1 MVKRHT
7 IKVSRI
13 PLVEKTYIKE
23 ANFSKMPQLYL
34 ELLENKSKIKKEF
47 LNVEHIE
54 YLSHNTSPT
63 NDNFDSYSL
72 ESEECKTPDFSNSP
86 PPPSTKQLP
95 QFKNTFNNFNKLD
108 DDDNYYSDDDN
119 DTGKFNAVDDDRKFS
134 DRDGRKFVDRD
145 DRKFS
150 DRDGRKFVDRDGR
163 KFGDREDRQFA
174 DRDERKFADREDRQF
189 ADREDRQF
197 ADRDERKFSSRNF
210 VDSDSEVDD
219 ISIKSMSD
227 KSFVSNDKLQK
238 RLIDLL
244 GDNKGGRNKKD
255 ERQPIPDKY
264 ENTRGG
270 NKKIDTRWSR
280 KEEIRGYDIPEKG
293 TRGNDNTSGQFKRT
307 SDGGKPDKVQGGR
320 DKNFRKDIPERDYD
334 FDDNDDN
341 DDYEAAL
348 PPPENKF
355 KNPPTLKELESK
367 NNVQRNIE
375 DANDSDDKKRHLIHK
390 FKSLQKSYPS
400 EKIQEYTI
408 YSDYD
413 VMKEDYDETLK
424 KLSMD
429 STVES
434 YKKYL
439 TYGFMGVE
447 YLFGNFFGLDMKGFT
462 QQQLISMKSYDK
474 LLIELGEKNY
484 EPVGSSKWPV
494 EVRLIFLIIINSA
507 FFIGSKIILSKSGTN
522 FIDIMNNFSSFATSS
537 EKAPKKK
544 MKEPPI
550 NLDDD

>member
-23 ANFSKMPQLYL
+23 ANFSRMPQLYL

-54 YLSHNTSPT
+54 YLSHNTSPN

-108 DDDNYYSDDDN
+108 DDDNYSDDDN
-119 DTGKFNAVDDDRKFS
+119 NVIADDRKFGDRDDRKFG

-145 DRKFS
+145 E
-150 DRDGRKFVDRDGR
+150 RKFVDRDER
-163 KFGDREDRQFA
+163 KFV
-174 DRDERKFADREDRQF
+174 DRDERKFVDRDERKF
-189 ADREDRQF
+189 V
-197 ADRDERKFSSRNF
+197 DRDERKFSSKNF
-210 VDSDSEVDD
+210 VDSDSEIDD

-227 KSFVSNDKLQK
+227 KSFVSNEKLQK

-244 GDNKGGRNKKD
+244 GDNKGGRIKKD
-255 ERQPIPDKY
+255 ERQPVPERY

-270 NKKIDTRWSR
+270 NKKIDTRGSR
-280 KEEIRGYDIPEKG
+280 REEIRGYDIPEKG
-293 TRGNDNTSGQFKRT
+293 TRGNDNMSGQFKR
-307 SDGGKPDKVQGGR
+307 SADGGNPDKAQGGR

-334 FDDNDDN
+334 FNDNDDN
-341 DDYEAAL
+341 DDYEASL

-367 NNVQRNIE
+367 NNLQRNIE
-375 DANDSDDKKRHLIHK
+375 DASDSDDKKRHLIHK
-390 FKSLQKSYPS
+390 FKSLQKSYPG

-544 MKEPPI
+544 MKEPPL